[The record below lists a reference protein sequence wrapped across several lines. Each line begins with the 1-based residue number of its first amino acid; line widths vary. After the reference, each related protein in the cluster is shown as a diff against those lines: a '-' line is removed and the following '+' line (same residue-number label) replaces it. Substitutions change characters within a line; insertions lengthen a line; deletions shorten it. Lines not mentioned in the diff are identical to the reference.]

1 MAELPSNPDD
11 ESPLRAICQLVL
23 AAHYDDARDRIWQM
37 AGEAQFSGDN
47 RTDLAQALEAAAK
60 GLAKSDAAG
69 ARWLYERAIEVWY
82 SWGAMATSGGDGASR
97 APHIRAAEA
106 RLAALFGASGKSGA

>member
-1 MAELPSNPDD
+1 MLGEIV
-11 ESPLRAICQLVL
+11 RL
-23 AAHYDDARDRIWQM
+23 AAAGRDEDARRLIWQM
-37 AGEAQFSGDN
+37 AGEAQYSGDN

-106 RLAALFGASGKSGA
+106 RLAALFGASGKGGA